1 MVWKILSVVSA
12 GCLGAACYFAW
23 SNQKDFKQ
31 ETRRKEAAE
40 SNLKAVEKRKAEGD
54 EALTA
59 KQALLAT
66 LEKDRNTMKE
76 EVVKLAAEAQ
86 EKEAALAVIKGN
98 LDQVTQQVT
107 SLEKKIEEA
116 GDITKLVAQ
125 MQSLEKEQQNAAGAV
140 ANQAQRLA
148 NTKDQIESLT
158 KQVVNVREAAVR
170 ASKGIVDPD
179 FTARVA
185 QYFPEWDFAVLN
197 KGNAGG
203 VFANADLEVKRGR
216 NVIAR
221 LKVRNVEQGTSVAE
235 LVPGSLAAGEA
246 IQTGD
251 MVVAA
256 ATQTAAKSDAPKSDT
271 PPAPQTPGAT
281 TETPPTPPGDAP
293 APAMG
298 ADPFGAPAPGAP
310 APAPAMSDPFGAPPA
325 PAPGAAPA
333 PAPAMSDPFGA
344 PPAPAPGAAP
354 APAPGAAPA
363 PAPGAAPAA
372 PAPGAGTPASPST
385 ADPFAPA
392 PKKP

>member
-23 SNQKDFKQ
+23 SNQNDFKQ

-40 SNLKAVEKRKAEGD
+40 SNLKLVEKRKAEGD

-98 LDQVTQQVT
+98 LEQVTQQVT

-148 NTKDQIESLT
+148 NTKEQIESMN
-158 KQVVNVREAAVR
+158 KQVVSVREAAVR
-170 ASKGIVDPD
+170 ASKGIVDPE

-235 LVPGSLAAGEA
+235 LVPGTLAAGQA

-256 ATQTAAKSDAPKSDT
+256 ATQSAAKTDT
-271 PPAPQTPGAT
+271 PSAPPTEGAKT
-281 TETPPTPPGDAP
+281 DTPPTPPAGTP

-298 ADPFGAPAPGAP
+298 NDPFGAPAPAPGAP
-310 APAPAMSDPFGAPPA
+310 SAPAMGGDPFGA

-333 PAPAMSDPFGA
+333 PAPAMSTDPFGA
-344 PPAPAPGAAP
+344 PPTPAPGAAP

-372 PAPGAGTPASPST
+372 GTPASPST